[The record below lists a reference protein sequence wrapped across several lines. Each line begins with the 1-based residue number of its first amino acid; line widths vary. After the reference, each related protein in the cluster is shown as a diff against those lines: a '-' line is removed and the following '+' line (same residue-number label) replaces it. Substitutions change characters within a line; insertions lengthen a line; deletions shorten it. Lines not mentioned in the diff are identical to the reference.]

1 MTYRLFSPGS
11 HGLYVVDLDT
21 KMLGPDQ
28 LRVFYQDDD
37 RLVERSFQWCGQWCC
52 LQAGRNICQIL
63 WLSRK
68 RGREEIHFDLFIPWA
83 KQNPLTRTPPVRVW
97 STATD
102 SVRTLPIKVC
112 ISWPMA
118 LCNAADRVVCIGGGV
133 AVPLIHHNPIAAFT
147 TRCADIVDDA
157 TRILNGGGT
166 NMVLQGY

>member
-1 MTYRLFSPGS
+1 MGFMLSTLIQRCWDQTSCEFCTRMMTDLLRGVFNDAASGVVFKQGEIFAKYFGC
-11 HGLYVVDLDT
+11 HGREAEKKYT
-21 KMLGPDQ
+21 SIYSS
-28 LRVFYQDDD
+28 R
-37 RLVERSFQWCGQWCC
+37 E
-52 LQAGRNICQIL
+52 
-63 WLSRK
+63 LSRT
-68 RGREEIHFDLFIPWA
+68 HLS
-83 KQNPLTRTPPVRVW
+83 RTPPVRVW

-118 LCNAADRVVCIGGGV
+118 LCNAADRVVCIGDGV

-166 NMVLQGY
+166 AIVLQGYKSRGSSS